1 MAEIFPIKQE
11 DSQVLILDQRL
22 LPWKVYYLRC
32 KHYQQVA
39 NAIKHMTIRGAP
51 AIGIAAAMGIALGVS
66 KLRSSK
72 GLEKRFDKIC
82 QTIINTRPTAQNLF
96 WAISRMRQIFNV
108 YKDKSFSELK
118 SSLIKEAQNILDED
132 IATNKEIGNHGKA
145 LIKPG
150 MTVLTHCNAGALA
163 TGGYGTA
170 LGIIRAAWGAG
181 TKFQVIANET
191 RPYLQGARLT
201 TWELAQEGIPAT
213 LITDSTAG
221 YLMSK
226 RRINLVIVGADR
238 IAANGD
244 TANKIGTYN
253 LAVLAKENNIPFYI
267 AAPFSTID
275 LNLPSGEHIPIEERS
290 GKEVLYMGK
299 RRIVPEGINAL
310 YFAFDITPHKYIT
323 GIVTEKG
330 IIRAPYEEMIKKY
343 GRQ

>member
-1 MAEIFPIKQE
+1 MAKISPIKWE
-11 DSQVLILDQRL
+11 GGQVLILDQRL
-22 LPWKVYYLRC
+22 LPWKVSYLRC

-39 NAIKHMTIRGAP
+39 NAIKHMAIRGAP
-51 AIGIAAAMGIALGVS
+51 AIGIAAAMGIALGIS

-82 QTIINTRPTAQNLF
+82 KTITSTRPTAQNLF
-96 WAISRMRQIFNV
+96 WAISRMRQIFNAHRN
-108 YKDKSFSELK
+108 KPLSELK
-118 SSLIKEAQNILDED
+118 NLLIKEAQNILDED
-132 IATNKEIGNHGKA
+132 IATNKEIGNHGKV

-170 LGIIRAAWGAG
+170 LGIIRAAWEAG
-181 TKFQVIANET
+181 IKIQVIANET
-191 RPYLQGARLT
+191 RPYFQGARLT
-201 TWELAQEGIPAT
+201 SWELAQEGIPVT
-213 LITDSTAG
+213 VITDNTAG

-226 RRINLVIVGADR
+226 RKIHLAIVGADR

-244 TANKIGTYN
+244 TANKIGTYS
-253 LAVLAKENNIPFYI
+253 LAVLARENNIPFYI

-275 LNLPSGEHIPIEERS
+275 SNLPSGERIPIEERS
-290 GKEVLYMGK
+290 GKEVFYIGK

-323 GIVTEKG
+323 GIVTERG
-330 IIRAPYEEMIKKY
+330 IIRASYKEMIKKY
-343 GRQ
+343 GRR